1 MQLADL
7 SGIRPLFLN
16 KQAHKSHVL
25 QHRKKGFA
33 SRANPFNLQ
42 IISYIYFSDTSISV
56 QVFNRSLRRC
66 KGILIINYIDRVWE
80 TFGKHL
86 FHVLHI
92 LLPCANRL
100 FSIPF
105 YSSFNFFY
113 FVG

>member
-56 QVFNRSLRRC
+56 QVFNRSLRGRQTC
-66 KGILIINYIDRVWE
+66 NGHTERRTADIIQS
-80 TFGKHL
+80 HL
-86 FHVLHI
+86 VAELH
-92 LLPCANRL
+92 
-100 FSIPF
+100 
-105 YSSFNFFY
+105 
-113 FVG
+113 